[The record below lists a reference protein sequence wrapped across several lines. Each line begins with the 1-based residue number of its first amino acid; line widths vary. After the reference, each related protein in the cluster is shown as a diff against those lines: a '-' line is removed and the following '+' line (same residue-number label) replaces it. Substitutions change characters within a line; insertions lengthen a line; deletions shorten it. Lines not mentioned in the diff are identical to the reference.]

1 MRNPAQNFIPVAIA
15 ALAAVALSCP
25 VFAADSV
32 YKCVKDGKTS
42 YYEKPPMDGQCQE
55 TPIRDDGPSPADLAR
70 MQEEKLR
77 KQEEERKDQ
86 EAALRE
92 REIRAKE
99 IEAAAAARRARA
111 EETQILLQPEPQY
124 VPYPT
129 QGYFPY
135 WQGGFGRPLPPL
147 SPSPRPPM
155 VSPHP
160 PNIAP
165 AGGGARSR

>member
-1 MRNPAQNFIPVAIA
+1 MRNPAQNFIPTAMA
-15 ALAAVALSCP
+15 ALFAGAAALSCP
-25 VFAADSV
+25 AFAADSV

-42 YYEKPPMDGQCQE
+42 YYEKPPAEGQCQE

-77 KQEEERKDQ
+77 KQEEERRER
-86 EAALRE
+86 EADLKE

-111 EETQILLQPEPQY
+111 EEAQILLQPEPQY

-135 WQGGFGRPLPPL
+135 WGGGFGRPLPP
-147 SPSPRPPM
+147 PSPRPPM
-155 VSPHP
+155 APPRP